1 MDAESTPARRDSE
14 IPAARPTHD
23 QNVERRAKQAANA
36 DFSAFYHRTFNHV
49 WGILGRHGIFRT
61 DERCEVAQEVYLVA
75 SQKRSTRRPEVPEL
89 AWIGAIAW
97 RLAWD
102 HRQLH
107 RTRKEQPVDDPDN
120 VAEPIAPGAS
130 PEEIV
135 LRRQRYLVL
144 VEDMEPERR
153 MVFEMNELDDLGAD
167 EIALTL
173 DLPQGTVATR
183 LRLAREDLTAAEAR
197 LAAREAWQERR
208 PPAALGALLPFGV
221 GAWHGVGRAFEDA
234 PAGAADRVWRYVSA
248 ALARSTALAVGT
260 GAGAV
265 LSGKLIAALLGVM
278 LGGGAVQALHMLAA
292 SPSPPVITLS
302 PAPEVATVAVST
314 TASAAPGRAEPAP
327 VTVASASPPAPRLV
341 PAGIDPEEE
350 VLLNRANA
358 ALARGKLDLARSVL
372 DEHARRF
379 PNGGLR
385 RERER
390 RRAQVE
396 AAQGTAPSGAD
407 AGRAPN
413 RLLGTED

>member
-183 LRLAREDLTAAEAR
+183 LRLAREDLTAA
-197 LAAREAWQERR
+197 
-208 PPAALGALLPFGV
+208 
-221 GAWHGVGRAFEDA
+221 DA
-234 PAGAADRVWRYVSA
+234 PAGAADRVWRDVSA

-379 PNGGLR
+379 PNAGLR